1 MVIPKKEKKMKK
13 IFYLLAAAAT
23 LLAASCNKI
32 ETTEQEITPDA
43 IQLNIKVANLTGTPD
58 TKAAKTG
65 WVSGDK
71 INIWLDDW
79 NYPEPK
85 ENHIPDMVITY
96 DGSAW
101 KVSSQVSGLSARL
114 KANGKLTAV
123 FEGYNDLSKYTY
135 ALKDGEWFYPVKVLG
150 IDDVYNSP
158 MVVAANGLSYSY
170 SNGTITANLDNWKI
184 HTQFKVLLKNDNS
197 KLIHSADKYYLQV
210 KNITTGKYASAKGT
224 IGVNPRNP
232 VKNYPTIQYGQSNM
246 KGFAGGVQEAD
257 GIAFYYINLSAS
269 SEDIQFTLYNS
280 QDATVTTYTAIGK
293 TVTCNDKKCIGVA
306 INYSKFTTL
315 LSALSGSFSVSDT
328 KKVHF
333 SHGNLR
339 YTVSSGIWDFYP
351 NQYDCAS
358 TYESNVISLF
368 NWGYNKTQ
376 SIIPDGSFTNNVS
389 LASGNLVSEQD
400 WGYHVGEKNT
410 WRTLTTK
417 EWQYLFNEG
426 AYANATRAGLYAYG
440 VTVAGRPNCTV
451 LYPDGFKG
459 TKVSNGD
466 LTSYDTA
473 SEWEEAQSEGVVCLP
488 AVGSRN
494 GANVSNVGVLGNY
507 WSSTAYNYN
516 RADNMYFDKDKI
528 LPGTYS
534 YKDNAYAVR
543 LVTAAK

>member
-1 MVIPKKEKKMKK
+1 MKK

-43 IQLNIKVANLTGTPD
+43 IQLNIKVANLTDTPD

-71 INIWLDDW
+71 INIWFDDW
-79 NYPEPK
+79 NNTEPV

-96 DGSAW
+96 DGSVW

-114 KANGKLTAV
+114 NANGKLTAL
-123 FEGYNDLSKYTY
+123 FEGYNNLSKYTY
-135 ALKDGEWFYPVKVLG
+135 QYYGGGEWFYPATVKPA
-150 IDDVYNSP
+150 IANYENVYNSP
-158 MVVAANGLSYSY
+158 MVAYAQGLSYSY
-170 SNGTITANLDNWKI
+170 SAGTITANLDNWNFN
-184 HTQFKVLLKNDNS
+184 TMFKVLLKNDNS

-210 KNITTGKYASAKGT
+210 KNITTGEYAGTKGAFL
-224 IGVNPRNP
+224 VMHHS
-232 VKNYPTIQYGQSNM
+232 NYPTISDGSSNYY
-246 KGFAGGVQEAD
+246 GFAAGVEEAD
-257 GIAFYYINLSAS
+257 GIAFYYTGLSANS
-269 SEDIQFTLYNS
+269 ADIQFTLYNG
-280 QDATVTTYTAIGK
+280 QDATITTYTATGK
-293 TVTCNDKKCIGVA
+293 TVTCEGTKCTGVA

-315 LSALSGSFSVSDT
+315 SSALSGSFSVSNT

-339 YTVSSGIWDFYP
+339 YTVSSGVWDFYP

-410 WRTLTTK
+410 WRTLTTE

-426 AYANATRAGLYAYG
+426 AYANATREGLYAYG
-440 VTVAGRPNCTV
+440 VTVAGKANCTV
-451 LYPDGFKG
+451 LYPDGFSGK
-459 TKVSNGD
+459 KVSNGD

-473 SEWEEAQSEGVVCLP
+473 SEWEAAQNEGVVCLP
-488 AVGSRN
+488 AVGYRSSGSVN
-494 GANVSNVGVLGNY
+494 DVNQTATY
-507 WSSTAYNYN
+507 WSSTAYDSNNAYIVYFNSTNLLSGPYN
-516 RADNMYFDKDKI
+516 NRDH
-528 LPGTYS
+528 G
-534 YKDNAYAVR
+534 YAVR
-543 LVTAAK
+543 LVTDAK

>member
-1 MVIPKKEKKMKK
+1 MKK
-13 IFYLLAAAAT
+13 IIYLFAAAAT

-32 ETTEQEITPDA
+32 ETTEQEITPDE

-58 TKAAKTG
+58 TKAAKTD

-71 INIWLDDW
+71 INIWFDNW
-79 NYPEPK
+79 NFTEQK

-96 DGSAW
+96 DGSVW

-114 KANGKLTAV
+114 KAKGKLTAL

-135 ALKDGEWFYPVKVLG
+135 QYYNNSEWFHPAKVKPKIAG
-150 IDDVYNSP
+150 YNDVYNSP
-158 MVVAANGLSYSY
+158 MVAYATGLSYSY
-170 SNGTITANLDNWKI
+170 SDGTITANLDNWNFY
-184 HTQFKVLLKNDNS
+184 TMFKVLLKNDNS

-210 KNITTGKYASAKGT
+210 KNIKTGEFANAKGAILVT
-224 IGVNPRNP
+224 PGSDYPDIGEGSS
-232 VKNYPTIQYGQSNM
+232 NYI
-246 KGFAGGVQEAD
+246 GFAAGVQEAD
-257 GIAFYYINLSAS
+257 GIAFYYVELSAS
-269 SEDIQFTLYNS
+269 SADIQFTLYNG
-280 QDATVTTYTAIGK
+280 QDATISTFTATGK
-293 TVTCNDKKCIGVA
+293 TVTCKEKKCTGVA

-315 LSALSGSFSVSDT
+315 SSALSGSFSVSDT

-368 NWGYNKTQ
+368 NWGYNETQ
-376 SIIPDGSFTNNVS
+376 SIIPNGSFTDNVNR
-389 LASGNLVSEQD
+389 ASGDLILDQD

-410 WRTLTTK
+410 WRTLTKK

-426 AYANATRAGLYAYG
+426 AYTNTTRAGLYAYG
-440 VTVAGRPNCTV
+440 VTVAGKANCTV
-451 LYPDGFKG
+451 LYPDGFSG

-473 SEWEEAQSEGVVCLP
+473 SEWEAAQNEGVVCLP
-488 AVGSRN
+488 AVGYRSSGSVN
-494 GANVSNVGVLGNY
+494 DVNQTATY
-507 WSSTAYNYN
+507 WSSTAYDSNNAYIVYFNSTNLLSGPYN
-516 RADNMYFDKDKI
+516 NR
-528 LPGTYS
+528 GHG
-534 YKDNAYAVR
+534 YAVR
-543 LVTAAK
+543 LVTDAE

>member
-101 KVSSQVSGLSARL
+101 KVSSQVSGLTSRL
-114 KANGKLTAV
+114 KANGQLTAL

-339 YTVSSGIWDFYP
+339 YTVSSRIWDFYP

-368 NWGYNKTQ
+368 NWGYNETQ

-426 AYANATRAGLYAYG
+426 DYANATRAGLYAYG
-440 VTVAGRPNCTV
+440 VTVAGKENCTV
-451 LYPDGFKG
+451 LYPDGFSG

-473 SEWEEAQSEGVVCLP
+473 SEWEAAQNEGVVCLP
-488 AVGSRN
+488 AVGSRS
-494 GANVSNVGVLGNY
+494 GASVSNVGVLGNY
-507 WSSTAYNYN
+507 WSSTPYDSNNAYIV
-516 RADNMYFDKDKI
+516 YFSSSNL
-528 LPGTYS
+528 LPGS
-534 YKDNAYAVR
+534 YNNRDYGYAVR
-543 LVTAAK
+543 LVTDVK

>member
-1 MVIPKKEKKMKK
+1 MKK
-13 IFYLLAAAAT
+13 IIYLFAAAAT

-71 INIWLDDW
+71 INIWFDDW
-79 NYPEPK
+79 NLKEK
-85 ENHIPDMVITY
+85 AENHIPDMVITY
-96 DGSAW
+96 DGSVW

-114 KANGKLTAV
+114 KANGKLTAL
-123 FEGYNDLSKYTY
+123 FEGFNDLSQYTY
-135 ALKDGEWFYPVKVLG
+135 DYHNGEWFYPANVNLALAAG
-150 IDDVYNSP
+150 RRVYNSP
-158 MVVAANGLSYSY
+158 MVVTAVGLSYSY
-170 SNGTITANLDNWKI
+170 SDGTITANLDNWNFY
-184 HTQFKVLLKNDNS
+184 TMFKVLLKNDNS

-210 KNITTGKYASAKGT
+210 KNITTNEYARAKGA
-224 IGVNPRNP
+224 IIVNPGSVN
-232 VKNYPTIQYGQSNM
+232 PTILNGSSNNY
-246 KGFAGGVQEAD
+246 GFAAGVQEAD
-257 GIAFYYINLSAS
+257 GIAFYYNSLSAS
-269 SEDIQFTLYNS
+269 SADIQFTLYNG
-280 QDATVTTYTAIGK
+280 QDATIATFTATGK
-293 TVTCNDKKCIGVA
+293 TVECDGKKCIGVA

-315 LSALSGSFSVSDT
+315 SSALSGSFSVSNT
-328 KKVHF
+328 QKVHF

-339 YTVSSGIWDFYP
+339 YTVSSGVWDFYP

-368 NWGYNKTQ
+368 NWGYNETQ

-440 VTVAGRPNCTV
+440 VTVAGKENCTV
-451 LYPDGFKG
+451 LYPDGFSG

-473 SEWEEAQSEGVVCLP
+473 SEWEAAQNEGVVCLP
-488 AVGSRN
+488 AVGSRS
-494 GANVSNVGVLGNY
+494 GASVSNVGVLGNY
-507 WSSTAYNYN
+507 WSSTPYDSNNAYIVYFNSTILFPGSYN
-516 RADNMYFDKDKI
+516 NRDH
-528 LPGTYS
+528 G
-534 YKDNAYAVR
+534 YAVR
-543 LVTAAK
+543 LVTDAK

>member
-1 MVIPKKEKKMKK
+1 MKK
-13 IFYLLAAAAT
+13 IIYLFAAAAT

-58 TKAAKTG
+58 TKAAKTD
-65 WVSGDK
+65 WVNGDK
-71 INIWLDDW
+71 INIWFDNW
-79 NYPEPK
+79 NFTEQK

-96 DGSAW
+96 DGSVW

-114 KANGKLTAV
+114 KAKGKLTAL

-135 ALKDGEWFYPVKVLG
+135 QYYNNSEWFHPAKVKPK
-150 IDDVYNSP
+150 IAEYNDVYNSP
-158 MVVAANGLSYSY
+158 MVAYATGLSYSY
-170 SNGTITANLDNWKI
+170 SDGTITANLDNWNFY
-184 HTQFKVLLKNDNS
+184 TMFKVLLKNDNS

-210 KNITTGKYASAKGT
+210 KNINTKEFANAKGAILVT
-224 IGVNPRNP
+224 PRSDYPSIGEGSS
-232 VKNYPTIQYGQSNM
+232 NYI
-246 KGFAGGVQEAD
+246 GFAAGVQEAD
-257 GIAFYYINLSAS
+257 GIAFYYVELSAS
-269 SEDIQFTLYNS
+269 SADIQFTLYNG
-280 QDATVTTYTAIGK
+280 QDATISTFTATGK
-293 TVTCNDKKCIGVA
+293 TVTCNEKKCTGVA

-315 LSALSGSFSVSDT
+315 SSALSGSFSVSNT

-368 NWGYNKTQ
+368 NWGYNETQ
-376 SIIPDGSFTNNVS
+376 SIIPNGSFTDNVNR
-389 LASGNLVSEQD
+389 ASDDLILDQD

-410 WRTLTTK
+410 WRTLTTQ

-440 VTVAGRPNCTV
+440 VTVAGKANCTV
-451 LYPDGFKG
+451 LYPDGFSG

-473 SEWEEAQSEGVVCLP
+473 SEWEAAQNEGVVCLP
-488 AVGSRN
+488 AVGYRSSGSVN
-494 GANVSNVGVLGNY
+494 DVNQTATY
-507 WSSTAYNYN
+507 WSSTAYDSNNAYIVYFNSTILLSGSYN
-516 RADNMYFDKDKI
+516 NRDH
-528 LPGTYS
+528 G
-534 YKDNAYAVR
+534 YAVR
-543 LVTAAK
+543 LVTDAK

>member
-1 MVIPKKEKKMKK
+1 MKK
-13 IFYLLAAAAT
+13 IIYLFAAAAT

-71 INIWLDDW
+71 INIWFDDW
-79 NYPEPK
+79 NFK
-85 ENHIPDMVITY
+85 EEADNHIPDMVITY
-96 DGSAW
+96 DGSVW

-114 KANGKLTAV
+114 KANGKLTAL
-123 FEGYNDLSKYTY
+123 FEGFNDLSKYTY
-135 ALKDGEWFYPVKVLG
+135 QYYTGEWFHPAKVKPA
-150 IDDVYNSP
+150 IATYEDVYNSP
-158 MVVAANGLSYSY
+158 MVAYAEGLSYSY
-170 SNGTITANLDNWKI
+170 SDGNITANLDDWNFG
-184 HTQFKVLLKNDNS
+184 TMFKVLLKNDNS

-210 KNITTGKYASAKGT
+210 KNITTGKYADAKGAFVV
-224 IGVNPRNP
+224 ISHS
-232 VKNYPTIQYGQSNM
+232 NYPTISNGSSNYS
-246 KGFAGGVQEAD
+246 GFAAGVQEAD
-257 GIAFYYINLSAS
+257 GIAFYYTELSAS
-269 SEDIQFTLYNS
+269 SADIQFTLYNG
-280 QDATVTTYTAIGK
+280 QDATITTFTATGK
-293 TVTCNDKKCIGVA
+293 TVTPDTKKCTYVA

-315 LSALSGSFSVSDT
+315 SSALSGSFSVSNT

-368 NWGYNKTQ
+368 NWGYNETQ
-376 SIIPDGSFTNNVS
+376 SIIPDGSFTDNVS
-389 LASGNLVSEQD
+389 LASGNLMLDQD

-417 EWQYLFNEG
+417 EWQYLFND
-426 AYANATRAGLYAYG
+426 ASRSGLYAYG
-440 VTVAGRPNCTV
+440 VTVAGKANCTV

-459 TKVSNGD
+459 KKVSNGD

-473 SEWEEAQSEGVVCLP
+473 SEWEAAQNEGVVCLP
-488 AVGSRN
+488 AVGSRS
-494 GANVSNVGVLGNY
+494 GASVSNVGVLGNY
-507 WSSTAYNYN
+507 WSSTPYDSNNAYIVSFSSSNL
-516 RADNMYFDKDKI
+516 
-528 LPGTYS
+528 LPGSNNKRDYG
-534 YKDNAYAVR
+534 YAVR
-543 LVTAAK
+543 LVTDAK

>member
-1 MVIPKKEKKMKK
+1 MKK
-13 IFYLLAAAAT
+13 IIYLFAAAAT

-71 INIWLDDW
+71 INIWFDDW
-79 NYPEPK
+79 NFK
-85 ENHIPDMVITY
+85 EKADNHTPDMVITY
-96 DGSAW
+96 DGSVW

-114 KANGKLTAV
+114 KANGKLTAL

-135 ALKDGEWFYPVKVLG
+135 NIDRDGCEWFHPAKVKPA
-150 IDDVYNSP
+150 IATYQEVYNSP
-158 MVVAANGLSYSY
+158 MVVTAVGLSYSY
-170 SNGTITANLDNWKI
+170 SDGTITANLDNWNFY
-184 HTQFKVLLKNDNS
+184 TMFKVLLKNDNS

-210 KNITTGKYASAKGT
+210 KNIKTKEFANAKGAILVT
-224 IGVNPRNP
+224 PRSDYP
-232 VKNYPTIQYGQSNM
+232 SIEEGSSNYI
-246 KGFAGGVQEAD
+246 GFAAGVQEAD
-257 GIAFYYINLSAS
+257 GIAFYYVELSAS
-269 SEDIQFTLYNS
+269 SADIQFTLYNG
-280 QDATVTTYTAIGK
+280 QDATISTFTATGK
-293 TVTCNDKKCIGVA
+293 TVTCNEKKCTGVA

-315 LSALSGSFSVSDT
+315 SSALSGSFSVSNT

-339 YTVSSGIWDFYP
+339 YTVSSGVWDFYP

-417 EWQYLFNEG
+417 EWQYLFND
-426 AYANATRAGLYAYG
+426 ASRSGLYAYG
-440 VTVAGRPNCTV
+440 VTVAGKANCTV
-451 LYPDGFKG
+451 LYPDGFSG

-466 LTSYDTA
+466 HTSYDTA
-473 SEWEEAQSEGVVCLP
+473 SEWEAAQNAGVVCLP
-488 AVGSRN
+488 AVGSRS
-494 GANVSNVGVLGNY
+494 GASVSNVGVLGNY
-507 WSSTAYNYN
+507 WSSTPYDSNNAYIV
-516 RADNMYFDKDKI
+516 YFSSSNL
-528 LPGTYS
+528 LPGSNNKRDYG
-534 YKDNAYAVR
+534 YAVR
-543 LVTAAK
+543 LVTDAE